1 MTGRSESAN
10 VARASFARSSATSAG
25 TTRGGAS
32 ITSATFFGPTAA
44 VVTGRRWS
52 IRETRG
58 YGAALANVQPA
69 STSVVT
75 ARPRAIRRASRRRRK
90 TGRPF
95 RGRAPTISGPAGR
108 WALSRRIATEFW
120 ETARRSASVSWRDVR
135 QSSPIP
141 SAAIAFAFQLACP
154 AGEPKAMIGLPRTSA
169 SRQVTPAVE
178 WTTASAAAISSFM
191 SCVKPRMRAR
201 GSPAKSFSSR
211 SRICS
216 FRPQMQTTF
225 APSSLSAART
235 ARSSLPT
242 PQPPPET
249 MISGPS
255 SGRPS
260 ERRASACGIGSR
272 NFCCTKGRTTRA
284 LPVPATRSTGR
295 TQDSCTTRLRS
306 IHGCDHKRVHAEVAD
321 RCHGRDLQDPA
332 AAQVADDARR
342 GGMGR
347 DDHVGVH
354 AADEAEERLRAEQGQ
369 PRSRDRASGREAGE
383 EEALEP
389 VRPGQAAKLDA
400 VDVPAHERDDAAD
413 VLECVVD
420 DDLGRF
426 GPQLGLERAGDGAVA
441 LALLGRENEHA
452 APRLRRRVRC
462 RSEIDGLAHGS
473 IFPQK
478 PDGGNLWNFEP
489 HPRRRIYM
497 KRLLLVQAMLGALL
511 LTTRP
516 SSAGSNPGLRA
527 SGRTPRSGP
536 G

>member
-1 MTGRSESAN
+1 MLRDGSSESAN
-10 VARASFARSSATSAG
+10 VARASFARSSATSPG
-25 TTRGGAS
+25 TTRSGAS

-52 IRETRG
+52 IRETSG

-75 ARPRAIRRASRRRRK
+75 ARPRTIRRASRRRRK
-90 TGRPF
+90 TGGPF

-120 ETARRSASVSWRDVR
+120 ETARRRASVSWPDVR

-191 SCVKPRMRAR
+191 SCGEAEDARAWLA
-201 GSPAKSFSSR
+201 GE
-211 SRICS
+211 
-216 FRPQMQTTF
+216 
-225 APSSLSAART
+225 APFQSLADLLVQAADADDVR
-235 ARSSLPT
+235 AL
-242 PQPPPET
+242 QL
-249 MISGPS
+249 
-255 SGRPS
+255 
-260 ERRASACGIGSR
+260 ERRAHGAFELADAPAASGDDDQRALLGQPQRAASVGLRHRLEELLLDERAHDACASGSR
-272 NFCCTKGRTTRA
+272 NALDRTHA
-284 LPVPATRSTGR
+284 GLVHD
-295 TQDSCTTRLRS
+295 QVQ
-306 IHGCDHKRVHAEVAD
+306 IHPRVRPQRVHAEVAD
-321 RCHGRDLQDPA
+321 RGHGRDLQYPA
-332 AAQVADDARR
+332 AAQIADDARR

-383 EEALEP
+383 EETLEP
-389 VRPGQAAKLDA
+389 IRPRQAAKLDA
-400 VDVPAHERDDAAD
+400 VDVAAHERDDAAD

-426 GPQLGLERAGDGAVA
+426 RPQLGLERAGDGAVA
-441 LALLGRENEHA
+441 LALLGREDEHA
-452 APRLRRRVRC
+452 APRLRGRVRC
-462 RSEIDGLAHGS
+462 RSEFEGLAHGA
-473 IFPQK
+473 IFP
-478 PDGGNLWNFEP
+478 
-489 HPRRRIYM
+489 
-497 KRLLLVQAMLGALL
+497 
-511 LTTRP
+511 
-516 SSAGSNPGLRA
+516 
-527 SGRTPRSGP
+527 
-536 G
+536 

>member
-1 MTGRSESAN
+1 MTGRLESAN

-25 TTRGGAS
+25 TTRCGAS

-75 ARPRAIRRASRRRRK
+75 ARPRTIRRASRRRRK
-90 TGRPF
+90 TGGPF

-120 ETARRSASVSWRDVR
+120 ETARRSASVSWRGRPAVVAHPERGDRLGVPACMSR
-135 QSSPIP
+135 GRAEGDDRL
-141 SAAIAFAFQLACP
+141 AADERLQAGDAGGRVDDRVGRRHQLVHVVGEAEDARARL
-154 AGEPKAMIGLPRTSA
+154 AGEVLFQAHADLLVEAADADDIRALELERRAHGAFELADAPAASGDDDQRAFLGQAQRAASVGLRHRLEELLLDEGA
-169 SRQVTPAVE
+169 HDAC
-178 WTTASAAAISSFM
+178 A
-191 SCVKPRMRAR
+191 
-201 GSPAKSFSSR
+201 SR
-211 SRICS
+211 SRNALDRTHAGLVHDQVEIHPRV
-216 FRPQMQTTF
+216 RPQ
-225 APSSLSAART
+225 
-235 ARSSLPT
+235 
-242 PQPPPET
+242 
-249 MISGPS
+249 
-255 SGRPS
+255 
-260 ERRASACGIGSR
+260 
-272 NFCCTKGRTTRA
+272 
-284 LPVPATRSTGR
+284 
-295 TQDSCTTRLRS
+295 
-306 IHGCDHKRVHAEVAD
+306 RVHAEVAD

-369 PRSRDRASGREAGE
+369 ARSRDRASGREAGE

-389 VRPGQAAKLDA
+389 VRPGQAAELDA
-400 VDVPAHERDDAAD
+400 VDVPAHERDDASD
-413 VLECVVD
+413 VLERVVD

-426 GPQLGLERAGDGAVA
+426 SPQLGLQRAGDGAVA
-441 LALLGRENEHA
+441 LALLGREDEHA

-478 PDGGNLWNFEP
+478 PDGGNLWKFAP
-489 HPRRRIYM
+489 PPRRRIYM
-497 KRLLLVQAMLGALL
+497 KRLLPVPVAAAALVLASPVFGGL
-511 LTTRP
+511 
-516 SSAGSNPGLRA
+516 GLRNV
-527 SGRTPRSGP
+527 G
-536 G
+536 